1 MHIYILILEQ
11 EILAA
16 FPHLTVETSTAYCN
30 LYFTLCR
37 NKNIAYVREHWR
49 CQSWKTNIPVAQ
61 IGSSR
66 DTRVSEPNY
75 CNSNQDSYS
84 EMRENG
90 GGRGWCSVENLK
102 NKLCKN
108 KMRPSKMTDVK
119 EKKCG
124 HSKPKPAHFSSMSEW
139 MDVGEDGWRTMQ
151 EHCKTKAS

>member
-1 MHIYILILEQ
+1 MHTYILILEQ

-66 DTRVSEPNY
+66 DTTVSEPNY

-84 EMRENG
+84 EKRENG
-90 GGRGWCSVENLK
+90 GGGGSVENLK
-102 NKLCKN
+102 QNKLCKN
-108 KMRPSKMTDVK
+108 KMRPSKMTD
-119 EKKCG
+119 EKDKKWG
-124 HSKPKPAHFSSMSEW
+124 HSKPNPAHFSSMSEW
-139 MDVGEDGWRTMQ
+139 MDVEDGWRRMQ